1 MFCIKCGNSLSEN
14 DRFCT
19 KCGYKVQTED
29 YAEASQ
35 LSQEERERITKEE
48 EEKRI
53 QQEQI
58 RAEEAARIAREREEK
73 VRVAKEQIA
82 AEARVRKEQAKMLLG
97 KAKPALL
104 EWKEKLKKEIIPFVK
119 EFIEKNKKTCQ
130 LTVGVLVAVLV
141 IVFLYSQRKL
151 NVDINE
157 FVTLEIQ
164 GYSGI
169 ADAVVTIDE
178 DGFLEKYRDAIK
190 KHTDRSAESIMRE
203 CGFFEYEL
211 SQRYSIGN
219 GDTVTL
225 TWKSDIKEALK
236 EYKIR
241 IKCDDIQV
249 EVAGLE
255 ERELINIFDYIE
267 VVANGVSGS
276 GTAHARV
283 TGGPE
288 FIKDLR
294 LYVYPDDD
302 LSNGDEVEIDLDGVK
317 GGYYYTIPDEYQ
329 LVSKKQTY
337 VISGLSEYVNDINEI
352 SEEITYK
359 GMWSAEVD
367 FSRKINENKF
377 GWNEEVI
384 FKDVNCIGHFL
395 VTAVDEVENRV
406 GLTRNRLGLI
416 YKIDARIVQGD
427 ETKDFSYYYPIQY
440 ANVEIDSEGNNII
453 DYQTGVSCNN
463 YFSEG
468 IDGNRQMKFPGY
480 MSFEEMMN
488 EEYYNQDYME
498 PSGYMLAEHSQNL
511 RSQISLNYLESTEL
525 LNEQSMEIFFVDAKE
540 RFMETTDN
548 WSDAVSINYIKNAG
562 AILWKNNMYY
572 LTTYKNIL
580 GIVLEVNVEMAVKD
594 MKDSYSYYVVIGYT
608 DAEVL
613 EDGRIDANKMKDA
626 MIGKPFKKMLGD
638 KEIWEAWKVGPSNVW
653 IFNGFQSLEE
663 VSAFAEN
670 YVYENFLYLGDI
682 KLY

>member
-1 MFCIKCGNSLSEN
+1 MFCIKCGTPLSEG
-14 DRFCT
+14 DKFCI
-19 KCGYKVQTED
+19 KCGYKIQQDDFDEMP
-29 YAEASQ
+29 Q
-35 LSQEERERITKEE
+35 LSPEEKERIAKEQE
-48 EEKRI
+48 AKRI
-53 QQEQI
+53 QQEQL

-73 VRVAKEQIA
+73 IRVAKEQVA
-82 AEARVRKEQAKMLLG
+82 AEAHVRKEQAKVLWEKTKVTLR
-97 KAKPALL
+97 
-104 EWKEKLKKEIIPFVK
+104 ERVEKLKNESIPLAK
-119 EFIEKNKKTCQ
+119 EFIEKNKKMCQ
-130 LTVGVLVAVLV
+130 VVSGVLVVVLA

-151 NVDINE
+151 DVNINE
-157 FVTLEIQ
+157 FVTVEIQ

-178 DGFLEKYRDAIK
+178 DGFLEKYKEAIK
-190 KHTDRSAESIMRE
+190 NHTDRSAETIIRK

-211 SQRYSIGN
+211 SQRHSISN

-225 TWKSDIKEALK
+225 TWKSNIEEALK

-255 ERELINIFDYIE
+255 ERELIDIFDYIE
-267 VVANGVSGS
+267 VVASGVSGS
-276 GTAHARV
+276 GTAYARI

-288 FIKDLR
+288 FIEDLL

-302 LSNGDEVEIDLDGVK
+302 LSNGDEVEIDLDGIK

-337 VISGLSEYVNDINEI
+337 VISGLSEYVNDINDI
-352 SEEITYK
+352 SEEIIYR

-367 FSRKINENKF
+367 FSGKIRDNEF
-377 GWNEEVI
+377 GWNDEVI
-384 FKDVNCIGHFL
+384 IKDANCIGHFL
-395 VTAVDEVENRV
+395 VTPVDQDYEV
-406 GLTRNRLGLI
+406 GNRLGLI

-440 ANVEIDSEGNNII
+440 ANVEVDSEGNNII
-453 DYQTGVSCNN
+453 DYQTRVGCKN

-468 IDGNRQMKFPGY
+468 IDGNRQIKFPGY
-480 MSFEEMMN
+480 VSFEEMMN
-488 EEYYNQDYME
+488 EEYYNRDYME
-498 PSGYMLAEHSQNL
+498 SSGYILAEHSQNARL
-511 RSQISLNYLESTEL
+511 QISSNYLESTEL

-540 RFMETTDN
+540 RFMETTEN

-562 AILWKNNMYY
+562 AILWKNNMYH

-608 DAEVL
+608 NAEVL
-613 EDGRIDANKMKDA
+613 EDGRIDADKMQDA

-670 YVYENFLYLGDI
+670 YAYKNFLYLGDVKI
-682 KLY
+682 Y